1 MTSDEHSMSIFA
13 PLDEL
18 LERYPALV
26 VCEDSIRH
34 AIRVAGDAFQ
44 QGGRLYICG
53 NGGSCADAEH
63 ISGEFLKGFC
73 KRRPVSSE
81 LALELRHNAEN
92 AEEGELLSGKLQRG
106 LPCIPLTSL
115 SSALSAVRND
125 LDGQMDYAQALLALG
140 RPGDVLLG
148 ISTSGN
154 SRNVHLAVVV
164 ARSLGMKVLGLTGED
179 GGRLGCEA
187 DVAIRVPARETYQ
200 IQEFHLPV
208 YHTLCRC
215 VENRFFTE

>member
-1 MTSDEHSMSIFA
+1 MTPDEHPVAIFA

-18 LERYPALV
+18 LERYPVLA
-26 VCEDSIRH
+26 VCEDAIRH

-44 QGGRLYICG
+44 QGGRLYVCG

-81 LALELRHNAEN
+81 LALELRNYAETP
-92 AEEGELLSGKLQRG
+92 EEGELLSGKLQRG

-115 SSALSAVRND
+115 GVALSAARND
-125 LDGQMDYAQALLALG
+125 LDGQLDYAQALLALG

-164 ARSLGMKVLGLTGED
+164 ARSLGMKVLGLTGEE
-179 GGRLGCEA
+179 GGRLGRES

-208 YHTLCRC
+208 YHALCRC

>member
-1 MTSDEHSMSIFA
+1 MTFDGHSMTIFA

-18 LERYPALV
+18 LERHPALS
-26 VCEDSIRH
+26 VCEDAIRH

-44 QGGRLYICG
+44 QGGRLYVCG

-73 KRRPVSSE
+73 KCRPVSTE
-81 LALELRHNAEN
+81 LSLALRHNAED
-92 AEEGELLSGKLQRG
+92 AEEGELLAGKLQTG

-115 SSALSAVRND
+115 CAALSAARND
-125 LDGQMDYAQALLALG
+125 LDGQLDYAQALFALG

-179 GGRLGCEA
+179 GGRLGREA

-200 IQEFHLPV
+200 IQEYHLPV
-208 YHTLCRC
+208 YHAICRC